1 METQMK
7 EATLKST
14 KIIRFFGLMPCTEVE
29 KEAHYIDCRD
39 RPVRIQAGPHGWTV
53 VYADC
58 STNYKDIDAD
68 TETNFNE
75 ALRVATDNLGI
86 LVQYNY
92 DNNGEKIND
101 TRRI

>member
-7 EATLKST
+7 EATLKCT
-14 KIIRFFGLMPCTEVE
+14 KLKRFFGLMPYTEVE
-29 KEAHYIDCRD
+29 KETNYIDCHD
-39 RPVRIQAGPHGWTV
+39 HIVQIQAGPHGWTV
-53 VYADC
+53 IYADG

-101 TRRI
+101 ARRI